1 MASEF
6 FITFEDAL
14 GYIKQKNKLIENAKR
29 LPTFRKMVGFHQ
41 LQFKDSSKEG
51 WEYDLRLFFEPTNI
65 IIEVSESSQK
75 VYADIKTFI
84 KEMKSILELK
94 IIDEDGN
101 GIDFF
106 YR

>member
-6 FITFEDAL
+6 FIIFKDAL
-14 GYIKQKNKLIENAKR
+14 GYIGQKNKLIENAKR

-41 LQFKDSSKEG
+41 LQFKDSSNEG
-51 WEYDLRLFFEPTNI
+51 WEYDLRLFFEPANI
-65 IIEVSESSQK
+65 IIEVSESNQK
-75 VYADIKTFI
+75 VYDDVKTFI
-84 KEMKSILELK
+84 ENMKSILELK
-94 IIDEDGN
+94 IIDEDGD